1 MANKTANLYA
11 RIEPEVKEEAEQI
24 LQTLGISV
32 SSAIN
37 MYYKQIILQRGIPFE
52 VKIPKAEPLDMS
64 SLSEEQLDAELRKG
78 YDDALSGIT
87 RPADRVFADIR
98 KDYGA

>member
-11 RIEPEVKEEAEQI
+11 RIEPDVKEEAEQI

-52 VKIPKAEPLDMS
+52 VKIPKAQPLDMS
-64 SLSEEQLDAELRKG
+64 SLSEEQMNAEFQKG
-78 YDDALSGIT
+78 YADALSGRV
-87 RPADRVFADIR
+87 RPAESVFADIR
-98 KDYGA
+98 KDYNA